1 MRHTREWHLHTPTTD
16 AMRARL
22 FKQIVGE
29 GDGRRLLDL
38 ACGPGN
44 FSRAAR
50 DLGWKVTAVDGRT
63 SRLEGQDMNG
73 IDFVQADVREFDVSG
88 YDTITNLGLL
98 YHLPLDGQRDLLKR
112 SSYTR
117 VILETQVHEHGV
129 VPPNAEPWGWN
140 TITTRD
146 TSSDYEPWP
155 RYQRFQDNSSRFG
168 RMWQTHVYP
177 RLSKRMPIY
186 QGIVYKET
194 LDRPWAS
201 IGNETSFWQTER
213 SLLRML
219 ERCGYRSVC
228 RIEPPL
234 YSIYGLRR
242 YLVLNGA

>member
-1 MRHTREWHLHTPTTD
+1 
-16 AMRARL
+16 MRARI

-38 ACGPGN
+38 GCGPGN
-44 FSRAAR
+44 FSRSAR

-63 SRLEGQDMNG
+63 TRLEGKDMSG
-73 IDFVQADVREFDVSG
+73 IDFVQADVRDFDVSG
-88 YDTITNLGLL
+88 FDTITNLGLL
-98 YHLPLDGQRDLLKR
+98 YHLPLDAQRDLLER

-129 VPPNAEPWGWN
+129 VPPSAEPWGWN
-140 TITTRD
+140 TMTVRR
-146 TSSDYEPWP
+146 TSSGYEPFP
-155 RYQRFQDNSSRFG
+155 RPARLQHYSG
-168 RMWQTHVYP
+168 RLGRIWQNHLYP
-177 RLSKRMPIY
+177 RAAKRMPIY
-186 QGIVYKET
+186 QGIVFKET
-194 LDRPWAS
+194 LDRPSAS

-228 RIEPPL
+228 KIEPPL

-242 YLVLNGA
+242 YFVLNGA